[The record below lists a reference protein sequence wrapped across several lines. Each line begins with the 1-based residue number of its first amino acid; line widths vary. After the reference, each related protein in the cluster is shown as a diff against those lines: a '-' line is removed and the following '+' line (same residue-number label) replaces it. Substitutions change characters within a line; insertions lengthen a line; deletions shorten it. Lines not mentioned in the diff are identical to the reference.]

1 MTVVIGV
8 DPGGRTTGVVV
19 REGDELLDFG
29 LLERGEDERVDVYA
43 RRVVDRIDELM
54 GSTQFYRQRRPPI
67 VAVEDVVAPSGF
79 RDGRRQFARPDSLIT
94 TSIVLGALI
103 GGCAIPP
110 LLVRPNRNG
119 DAPLQTYPAA
129 LVGAREK
136 AGTGRLTH
144 ARSAWDIAAA
154 GLSMSRGL
162 R

>member
-8 DPGGRTTGVVV
+8 DPGGRMTGAVI
-19 REGDELLDFG
+19 RHGDELLDFAV
-29 LLERGEDERVDVYA
+29 LERADGEPVDVFA
-43 RRVVDRIDELM
+43 RRVVAHTDQWVTEIV
-54 GSTQFYRQRRPPI
+54 GGVPV

-103 GGCAIPP
+103 GGCLIPP
-110 LLVRPNRNG
+110 ILVRPNRNG
-119 DAPLQTYPAA
+119 DGPLQAYPKA
-129 LVGAREK
+129 LVGTREK

>member
-1 MTVVIGV
+1 MTIVIGV
-8 DPGGRTTGVVV
+8 DPGGRMTGAVI
-19 REGDELLDFG
+19 RHADELLDFA
-29 LLERGEDERVDVYA
+29 LLERGTNEPVDVYA
-43 RRVVDRIDELM
+43 RRVVAHVDGWFTEIIGAVPVL
-54 GSTQFYRQRRPPI
+54 
-67 VAVEDVVAPSGF
+67 AVEDVVAPSGF

-103 GGCAIPP
+103 GGCLVPP

-154 GLSMSRGL
+154 GLSMSRG
-162 R
+162 RR